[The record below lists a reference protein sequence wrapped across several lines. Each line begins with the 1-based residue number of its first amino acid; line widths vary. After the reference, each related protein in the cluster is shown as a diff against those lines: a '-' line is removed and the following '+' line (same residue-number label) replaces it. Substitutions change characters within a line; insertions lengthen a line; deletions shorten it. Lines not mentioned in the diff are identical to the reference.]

1 MGLQPY
7 ALNMHTPFFFPVCF
21 HLQERSFRGNTGRQE
36 IGWGW
41 GRQVLVMVVG
51 YIPSSRGQLCLRVTS
66 EFLFKEAERQVGYC
80 FGTSLGA
87 PGT

>member
-1 MGLQPY
+1 M
-7 ALNMHTPFFFPVCF
+7 
-21 HLQERSFRGNTGRQE
+21 
-36 IGWGW
+36 
-41 GRQVLVMVVG
+41 MVVG

-66 EFLFKEAERQVGYC
+66 KFLLLFKEAERQVGYC